1 MGVVLMKIVRES
13 PDSFMHANDTA
24 EMVFDFCDLQSHG
37 TAAGFQ
43 QGIRFRNFAA
53 HQLRDVSGAYSRLRD
68 HHRMK
73 TCSIMI
79 T

>member
-53 HQLRDVSGAYSRLRD
+53 HQLQCFLSETFLERIHGYGTIIA
-68 HHRMK
+68 
-73 TCSIMI
+73 
-79 T
+79 